1 MVGRSIS
8 ASDWRVP
15 ALDMKKGL
23 RIQST
28 RNKQALPRLVR
39 LEARQSIARERLRN
53 RYRPACIRILFV
65 GESPPAS
72 GRFFY
77 QADSGLYRAVR
88 ETFVQAFPLLKNT
101 EFLDSFR
108 ALGCYLIDLCGEPV
122 DKLTPTT
129 RRYTCQIGE
138 KRLAQKIRALRPQ
151 AIVTVVRSI
160 RANVKRAQEDAGW
173 TGRHL
178 ELPYPGRW
186 HRHRAKF
193 RRLLVRFLRQTLSN
207 KMAGLGGRSL

>member
-1 MVGRSIS
+1 LRRPS
-8 ASDWRVP
+8 AENRPSARP
-15 ALDMKKGL
+15 IKP
-23 RIQST
+23 
-28 RNKQALPRLVR
+28 QASR
-39 LEARQSIARERLRN
+39 ASARERLRN
-53 RYRPACIRILFV
+53 RYRPARIRILFV

-88 ETFVQAFPLLKNT
+88 ETFVQAFPPLANT
-101 EFLDSFR
+101 EFLDSFC

-122 DKLTPTT
+122 DKMTPET
-129 RRYTCQIGE
+129 RRYTCHMGE
-138 KRLAQKIRALRPQ
+138 KRVAQKIRALRPQ

-160 RANVKRAQEDAGW
+160 RANLKHAQEDAGW

-186 HRHRAKF
+186 HRHRTKF
-193 RRLLVRFLRQTLSN
+193 RRLLVPFLRQTLSN
-207 KMAGLGGRSL
+207 KMAGLGL